1 MEEGATAAILEPRV
15 KEGRPGP
22 TENPSPGS
30 SMRQL
35 GTGDRPVGGREE
47 ERQARGELRPR
58 LVSLLGAANCIRN

>member
-15 KEGRPGP
+15 NEGRPGP

-47 ERQARGELRPR
+47 ERRVGTAIGIIIGGR
-58 LVSLLGAANCIRN
+58 